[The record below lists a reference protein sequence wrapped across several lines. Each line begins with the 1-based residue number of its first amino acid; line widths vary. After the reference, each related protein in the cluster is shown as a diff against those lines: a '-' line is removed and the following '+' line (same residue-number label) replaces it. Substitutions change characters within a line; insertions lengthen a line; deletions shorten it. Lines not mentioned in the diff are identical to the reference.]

1 MASTSSSSNA
11 LTASASTTKIPVPV
25 PSLLKGLTLEDI
37 INRWSSDLDDRVRD
51 FTNLAA
57 EIKAW
62 DSVLI
67 QNGDEISKLY
77 TGLQALEP
85 VGNTID
91 ESLSYVESQQKEM
104 DAVLQGYEAQLDEML
119 QGRNSNSALTLH
131 GQGHGPSG
139 SGSATNEREKAY
151 QLAES
156 LNDQLDDL
164 SRSLTSLINEVNS
177 ISSTSAS
184 SSSLSDPSAGQ
195 GSSSQQQQQ
204 QQAQDPVAA
213 ISAILNAHLGSL
225 SWIEK
230 TTESLTEQV
239 GELEGR
245 VKQASGGRWAG
256 IGGGKSEASREG
268 SRAGTPNRSGAS
280 QPFGRSSAFGTPQ
293 RALLGGSTAGSGTP
307 SRGTPTA
314 RPGQS
319 NLGRSGIFGLGARR

>member
-1 MASTSSSSNA
+1 M
-11 LTASASTTKIPVPV
+11 

-131 GQGHGPSG
+131 GQGHGASLSG

-256 IGGGKSEASREG
+256 IGGGRSEASREG
-268 SRAGTPNRSGAS
+268 SRAGTPSRSGAG
-280 QPFGRSSAFGTPQ
+280 QPFGRTSAFGTPQ

-314 RPGQS
+314 GLGAARLGQS